1 MLCVDS
7 RIGIVL
13 WLVILSLMC
22 QCFLIF
28 SKAENVFTYSVPV
41 IFQVKKRCV
50 KSFFCKSGQIN
61 LIIGGVFTEQ
71 SWRRKNRN
79 TRIDVYLLFE
89 CCFATVNGKLIVQ
102 GQADRA
108 AEDGGGE
115 ESSQVRLI
123 HVILSLLW
131 KCTKNTMCGG
141 SETLRS
147 GSHFPF

>member
-1 MLCVDS
+1 M
-7 RIGIVL
+7 
-13 WLVILSLMC
+13 
-22 QCFLIF
+22 IF
-28 SKAENVFTYSVPV
+28 SKAENVPTYSV

-71 SWRRKNRN
+71 SLGHKNRN
-79 TRIDVYLLFE
+79 TRIDVYYRLLFE
-89 CCFATVNGKLIVQ
+89 CCFATVNGKLIVK

-131 KCTKNTMCGG
+131 KCTKNTMCGR

>member
-7 RIGIVL
+7 RILYYGWSFYL
-13 WLVILSLMC
+13 
-22 QCFLIF
+22 QCVNVF
-28 SKAENVFTYSVPV
+28 SKAENVPPTRQF
-41 IFQVKKRCV
+41 FRLKRCV

-71 SWRRKNRN
+71 ILGHKNRN

-131 KCTKNTMCGG
+131 KCTKNTMCGR

>member
-1 MLCVDS
+1 M
-7 RIGIVL
+7 
-13 WLVILSLMC
+13 
-22 QCFLIF
+22 
-28 SKAENVFTYSVPV
+28 
-41 IFQVKKRCV
+41 
-50 KSFFCKSGQIN
+50 
-61 LIIGGVFTEQ
+61 IIGGVFTEQ
-71 SWRRKNRN
+71 SLGHKNRN
-79 TRIDVYLLFE
+79 TRIDVYYKLLFE
-89 CCFATVNGKLIVQ
+89 CCFATVNGKLIVK

-123 HVILSLLW
+123 AILFLLW